1 MDGLDDWDSDGL
13 LAKLAAI
20 QTERAAEP
28 ALPAQTAEKVKI
40 PEPVDFSSE
49 KSKDLLELDPELEAR
64 MDRLRAA
71 AAETPALSH
80 DEIATKIA
88 RSRCALSN
96 LARKF
101 AAQRVALQD
110 AVEEAAAAVGARERG
125 VDDGTLQRRAKAHL
139 VRLTG
144 ASAELVEME
153 KEFTVTRRVV
163 ETLIALK

>member
-1 MDGLDDWDSDGL
+1 MNRIVDILLSPSD
-13 LAKLAAI
+13 
-20 QTERAAEP
+20 AAEP
-28 ALPAQTAEKVKI
+28 
-40 PEPVDFSSE
+40 
-49 KSKDLLELDPELEAR
+49 LLV
-64 MDRLRAA
+64 RAA
-71 AAETPALSH
+71 AERAVAWKLGEVVAHRIVKRSI
-80 DEIATKIA
+80 DA
-88 RSRCALSN
+88 RAR
-96 LARKF
+96 ARKF